1 MARVRGVD
9 GQGVPLV
16 EEPVPHGIDPAAV
29 LQAHGL
35 VPSWTGSEVVDGE
48 VVLIYRV
55 RQGVR
60 PEPHQRLG
68 AYAVV
73 VAEFRGTPC
82 LLLTTYARSERHLW
96 GLPGGG
102 VDPGEDP
109 VAGAVREVWEET
121 GQHIID
127 LRPRELG
134 SRHWTGRAP
143 NGRLEDY
150 HAVSAVYRA
159 ACPDPQPPVIHDVG
173 GSTADAA
180 WIPVAD
186 LPVTPLLDWQR
197 RVLPQG
203 LR

>member
-1 MARVRGVD
+1 MTRVRAVD
-9 GQGVPLV
+9 SGGSAVV
-16 EEPVPHGIDPAAV
+16 EEVVPHGIDPAAV
-29 LQAHGL
+29 LQAHGF
-35 VPSWTGSEVVDGE
+35 VPTWVGTEVAGQD

-55 RQGVR
+55 APGDR
-60 PEPHQRLG
+60 PQSHQRLG

-73 VAEFRGTPC
+73 RARPAGVDS
-82 LLLTTYARSERHLW
+82 LLLTTFSRSDREVW

-102 VDPGEDP
+102 VDEGEDP

-121 GQHIID
+121 GQQITD
-127 LRPRELG
+127 LVPLELV

-150 HAVSAVYRA
+150 HAVSAIYRA
-159 ACPDPQPPVIHDVG
+159 TCPEPVAPVVHDVG
-173 GSTADAA
+173 GSTAAAA

-186 LPVTPLLDWQR
+186 LPTTPLLDWQR
-197 RVLPQG
+197 RILPPG